1 MFKIYQSS
9 PSRWTFQKRLL
20 SAAAFTLLTSTG
32 YALPNEKS
40 TVAVHTAWGS
50 VDSYYRPITM
60 AVQNL
65 TNEDIKTIKMGF
77 SLVKGIPSQHTGFVF
92 SVDGTRITGY
102 FQNWKLPLEAH
113 ATKEVSIGVSFPD
126 GSGEDGV
133 LPKHFCIEGQI
144 IAPDQDTEPPS
155 IPNNVTLLT
164 AGAFHVKIEWDP
176 STDNVAVA
184 GYKVQYQEQSD
195 IAPPT
200 ILSVQEPWAMLSHL
214 LPNHVYQAK
223 VCAFDLR
230 HNLSD
235 YSELLTFRTEEDGA
249 VPSSRLAMPYTDGVA
264 WPTPAL
270 EHLVSRSG
278 VSGSIVG
285 FVVLRDRKPCWG
297 GHLSVYDS
305 NTGKEEDGDARQSDY
320 HKNFFERN
328 SRSLISIG
336 GAAGLPMCSDASLSP
351 DDLCAQ
357 YQAIIKNYTLEGLD
371 FDFEGGFLGDT
382 AALTR
387 HLEAIQRLKEG
398 APETKI
404 GYTLPVDGSATL
416 QGFNQHGRAF
426 LSLVQRYHIEPTYI
440 QGMLMEFGASANPNF
455 FEACKD
461 ALYGMHTHLKEIFDT
476 LWSDTEIWQHM
487 AACPMFGINNNGRR
501 FTLEH
506 QKQLNDF
513 CKQQNMMLMG
523 GWDMSRDEKGGLGVA
538 GHQPLD
544 FSKEVARFV
553 FDDQVL

>member
-1 MFKIYQSS
+1 MFKIYQLS

-20 SAAAFTLLTSTG
+20 SAAALTLLASTS
-32 YALPNEKS
+32 YALPDEKF

-50 VDSYYRPITM
+50 VDSYYRPITI

-65 TNEDIKTIKMGF
+65 TDEDIKTVKMGF
-77 SLVKGIPSQHTGFVF
+77 SLTVGIPSQHMGFVF
-92 SVDGTRITGY
+92 SVDGARITGY
-102 FQNWKLPLEAH
+102 FQDWKLPLEAH
-113 ATKEVSIGVSFPD
+113 TTEEISIGVNFPD

-133 LPKHFCIEGQI
+133 LPKHFCIEGQV

-155 IPNNVTLLT
+155 IPQNVKLIT
-164 AGAFHVKIEWDP
+164 AGAFHAKMAWDL
-176 STDNVAVA
+176 SVDNVAVK
-184 GYKVQYQEQSD
+184 GYKVQYQEQND
-195 IAPPT
+195 TAEPT
-200 ILSVQEPWAMLSHL
+200 ILSVQDPWATLSHL
-214 LPNHVYQAK
+214 LPNHAYQAK
-223 VCAFDLR
+223 VCAFDLA
-230 HNLSD
+230 HNLSE

-264 WPTPAL
+264 WPTPLL
-270 EHLVSRSG
+270 ENLVSRSG

-305 NTGKEEDGDARQSDY
+305 NTGKQEVGDARQSDY

-328 SRSLISIG
+328 SHSLISIG
-336 GAAGLPMCSDASLSP
+336 GAAGLPMCSDDRLSP

-371 FDFEGGFLGDT
+371 FDFEGGFLADT

-387 HLEAIQRLKEG
+387 HLKAIQKLKSE

-416 QGFNQHGRAF
+416 QGFNQYGQAF
-426 LSLVQRYHIEPTYI
+426 LQLVKNHHIEPTYI
-440 QGMLMEFGASANPNF
+440 QGMLMEFGATANPNF

-476 LWSDTEIWQHM
+476 LWSDHAIWQHM
-487 AACPMFGINNNGRR
+487 AACPMFGRNNNGRR
-501 FTLEH
+501 FTLAH
-506 QKQLNDF
+506 QTQLNDF
-513 CKQQNMMLMG
+513 CKQQNMTLMS
-523 GWDMSRDEKGGLGVA
+523 GWDMSRDEKGGIGVA

-553 FDDQVL
+553 FDDQIL